1 MAAIP
6 IRVFISSPGD
16 VGQERMIAS
25 RVLERLQGE
34 FSGYVE
40 ITPILW
46 EHEPLRAT
54 SHFQKQIIAPSQT
67 DIVVCILWSRL
78 GTRLPDQFKRA
89 DGTLYSS
96 GTEWEF
102 EDAYASFKETGK
114 PDLMVYRKMTEP
126 IIDLHDEAA
135 AQEKLR
141 QKKALD
147 EFIDRWFG
155 NAAEG
160 FKAAFHGFTDADEYE
175 TTLDAHLRK
184 LIRERI
190 PERVADD
197 AGASIQIKWFK
208 GSPYRGLEA
217 FDFEHAPVYFGRTK
231 AIGAVKEALIRQA
244 ANSCA
249 FVLVLGMSG
258 GGKSS
263 LIRAGVL
270 PTITHPGVIEGVGLW
285 RWSIFRPSDATGNLF
300 DGLALALL
308 DSTALPEMQNAPTP
322 NPIVGQASLP
332 VTGDSPSSSSRL
344 GRGGEERAGVGS
356 LLANELR
363 TDTDAAVERIRN
375 GLADAAAA
383 SAAEEKLS
391 KPPKARLALYVDQLE
406 EIFTRENIDEHTRN
420 AFFDAIRAL
429 AKSGD
434 VWVVASMRSDFYP
447 RCAEI
452 PALVEMKEGA
462 GQYDLLPP
470 SFAEIGQ
477 MIRYPTRAAGLRF
490 ESNPS
495 TRESLDDVLH
505 EAAARDPEALPLL
518 EFTLDELF
526 RQRTDDGILTFAAYQ
541 SLGGLEGALARRAEE
556 VYNGLDPKVQQEL
569 DYILEGLITVDATG
583 KIASRRTPMESLAT
597 NDNRRA
603 LIDAFVQAR
612 LLVTDRAA
620 ASSGTGEGTAVVRVA
635 HEALLRHWPR
645 IERWLTEHQDFLR
658 IRERVATAANLWD
671 QENRNP
677 ELLLPTG
684 KLLVEA
690 EDLLGRPGDLDA
702 MVCEYIVTSKRY
714 VVGAQRRRTG
724 IGLGIA
730 AAFFVVVTGFGLFSF
745 GQWQTTK
752 KNLALSLK
760 LGNNLTHN
768 IPNKLIDIPGA
779 RPVIRS
785 VFEENAAL
793 LDQLAKLNRDSQAQ
807 REQELNLRYMGDVWR
822 MLGDTGK
829 AGQAYARALDIART
843 LATSSGTPQQQSDL
857 AVALAKN
864 GDIHAATG
872 DFKGAL
878 DYYNQSQAILVKLN
892 DPKLLHD
899 LSSTYEKIGDVNL
912 ALNDANSAVAAYGH
926 DLDIAQKLANAANDA
941 AKTNPSPDNVDAASR
956 AQGDVALSLTRVGD
970 TQLTLGDIP
979 AALGSYQRA
988 QGLLEPLQTS
998 LQSTLAAQTD
1008 YNDRVTTLKALQ
1020 STVTRALEACYL
1032 KIGDAKTA
1040 QGQAKDAATDYARA
1054 LPIALERASD
1064 KTNID
1069 AQHDL
1074 LAVYTKIGNNRLALG
1089 DMPGALTAFR
1099 SGLPLA
1105 QELAKDKDNANAQAE
1120 LANTQQMLASLG
1132 GAAKG

>member
-1 MAAIP
+1 MAVIP
-6 IRVFISSPGD
+6 LRVFISSPGD

-54 SHFQKQIIAPSQT
+54 SHFQKQIVPPSET

-78 GTRLPDQFKRA
+78 GTRLPDQFNRP
-89 DGTLYSS
+89 DGTQYAS

-102 EDAYASFKETGK
+102 EDAYTAFKATGK

-126 IIDLHDEAA
+126 IIDFHDEAGT
-135 AQEKLR
+135 QEKLR
-141 QKKALD
+141 QKKSLD

-155 NAAEG
+155 NAASG
-160 FKAAFHGFTDADEYE
+160 FKAAFHGFADADEFE
-175 TTLDAHLRK
+175 TTVDSHLRK

-190 PERVADD
+190 PERLADD

-244 ANSCA
+244 ASGCA

-270 PTITHPGVIEGVGLW
+270 PTISHPGVIEGVGLW
-285 RWSIFRPSDATGNLF
+285 RRAIFRPSDAAGDLF
-300 DGLALALL
+300 DGLALAFL
-308 DSTALPEMQNAPTP
+308 DIAAIPELMGT
-322 NPIVGQASLP
+322 GAS
-332 VTGDSPSSSSRL
+332 D
-344 GRGGEERAGVGS
+344 
-356 LLANELR
+356 LAHLLR
-363 TDTDAAVERIRN
+363 TDPGAAVERIRD
-375 GLADAAAA
+375 GLADAAKVA
-383 SAAEEKLS
+383 AAEEKLTR
-391 KPPKARLALYVDQLE
+391 PPKARLALYVDQLE
-406 EIFTRENIDEHTRN
+406 EIFTRETIDDSTRIG
-420 AFFDAIRAL
+420 FFDSLQVL

-452 PALVEMKEGA
+452 PSLVEMKEGA

-526 RQRTDDGILTFAAYQ
+526 RHRTDDGILTFAAYQ
-541 SLGGLEGALARRAEE
+541 NLGGLEGALARRAEE
-556 VYNGLDPKVQQEL
+556 VFAELDAKVQAEL
-569 DYILEGLITVDATG
+569 DYILEGLITVDNTG
-583 KIASRRTPMESLAT
+583 KIASRRVPMDSVAT
-597 NDNRRA
+597 NDARRA
-603 LIDAFVQAR
+603 LIDAFVLAR
-612 LLVTDRAA
+612 LLVTDRADD
-620 ASSGTGEGTAVVRVA
+620 GTAVVRVA

-645 IERWLTEHQDFLR
+645 IERWLGEHQDFLR

-671 QENRNP
+671 QEARNP

-690 EDLLGRPGDLDA
+690 EDLLKRPGDIDP
-702 MVCEYIVTSKRY
+702 MVCEFVTISRRYIIR
-714 VVGAQRRRTG
+714 AQQRRTRLG
-724 IGLGIA
+724 ASIG
-730 AAFFVVVTGFGLFSF
+730 AAFFAVITGFGLFSF
-745 GQWQTTK
+745 GQWQKTER
-752 KNLALSLK
+752 NLAVSLQ
-760 LGNNLTHN
+760 LGNNLTKD

-785 VFEENAAL
+785 VFEENAQL
-793 LDQLAKLNRDSQAQ
+793 LDQLASLNKSTQAQ
-807 REQELNLRYMGDVWR
+807 REQELNLRYMGDLWQ
-822 MLGDTGK
+822 MLGDTDK
-829 AGQAYARALDIART
+829 AGAAYASTLDIAKG
-843 LATSSGTPQQQSDL
+843 LAASTPTPEAQSDL

-864 GDIHAATG
+864 GDSHTAKG
-872 DFKGAL
+872 DLKGAL
-878 DYYNQSQAILVKLN
+878 DYYTQSQKILEALN
-892 DPKLLHD
+892 DPKLQHD
-899 LSSTYEKIGDVNL
+899 LSSTYEKIGDADLGLGN
-912 ALNDANSAVAAYGH
+912 AAGAADAYQH
-926 DLDIAQKLANAANDA
+926 DLKIAESIADSAHQAAVS
-941 AKTNPSPDNVDAASR
+941 SPTPANVDADAS
-956 AQGDVALSLTRVGD
+956 ATDDLAVSVTRVAD
-970 TQLTLGDIP
+970 TQSALGNVN
-979 AALGSYQRA
+979 AALAGYQRA

-998 LQSTLAAQTD
+998 LRSTLAAQTT
-1008 YNDRVTTLKALQ
+1008 YNDRVSNLKAMLGE
-1020 STVTRALEACYL
+1020 VTRALESCYL
-1032 KIGDAKTA
+1032 NIGAAKMA
-1040 QGQAKDAATDYARA
+1040 QGDAKDAAALFARA
-1054 LPIALERASD
+1054 LPVALERASD
-1064 KTNID
+1064 KTNIE
-1069 AQHDL
+1069 AQQDL
-1074 LAVYTKIGNNRLALG
+1074 LAVYTKIGNCKMAENDL
-1089 DMPGALTAFR
+1089 PGALTAFK

-1105 QELAKDKDNANAQAE
+1105 QQLAQDKDNAQAQAD
-1120 LANTQQMLASLG
+1120 LALTQQMITTLG
-1132 GAAKG
+1132 GATSTKKG